1 MMVANSTNLILTIKP
16 YNQRAVVSR
25 RHTTTT
31 ALMGSAGSGGLSAS
45 SAAMG
50 MGAGGAGEG
59 RPFRSAT
66 TMVNSYSIHAN
77 PSAASPFAASAS
89 GATGPTG
96 PTGSMRSMASATS
109 SLYQWG
115 GKSAGLQAQQVQAKQ
130 QAAPAEAEQQPLEQL
145 AALDGES
152 AQEQEDEG
160 DTDRVRDFTDT
171 ANPPLSLPLQQSS
184 HSNKS
189 TASTNSGSAAAS
201 SAVGSTKGADVHL

>member
-1 MMVANSTNLILTIKP
+1 MS
-16 YNQRAVVSR
+16 S
-25 RHTTTT
+25 
-31 ALMGSAGSGGLSAS
+31 MG
-45 SAAMG
+45 
-50 MGAGGAGEG
+50 
-59 RPFRSAT
+59 
-66 TMVNSYSIHAN
+66 
-77 PSAASPFAASAS
+77 
-89 GATGPTG
+89 
-96 PTGSMRSMASATS
+96 SATS
-109 SLYQWG
+109 SLYQSV
-115 GKSAGLQAQQVQAKQ
+115 GKSTGLQAQQVQAKQ

-201 SAVGSTKGADVHL
+201 SAVGSTKGADVHLWILHHLLDL